1 MLKNSFFVSAMAML
15 VAASLSLPA
24 DALKQKKTKQQK
36 LQNQSAQDLQS
47 QQGQYDSGGAG
58 SSSGD
63 YGSSSASGNNRT
75 SGNSDSI
82 SMFKAG
88 NTSLPSGT
96 YAMTNVSTG
105 AAFVVIVD
113 DSGDMRAQDA
123 RAMNLVDDSRSAKHS
138 SKNKSNGNSGGS
150 SYRNSDNNGDYSDSQ
165 PGSSQYGSSQYS
177 DSDKFNRYG
186 SDNYS
191 SNKGSPPILSPQQT
205 PASAVLPTPMKS
217 GHPLLQ
223 GSSQSGAY
231 PSAQPGGLLPNL
243 FTQQNPLSPGQPA
256 NGQIP
261 GGVKGALQAEL
272 QRQLG
277 KQIMKHAPSIE
288 QQVRKV
294 IKGIN

>member
-1 MLKNSFFVSAMAML
+1 MSKNSIFVSAMAIL
-15 VAASLSLPA
+15 VAVSLSLPA
-24 DALKQKKTKQQK
+24 DASKQKKTKKQK
-36 LQNQSAQDLQS
+36 LQNQSAQDSPQP
-47 QQGQYDSGGAG
+47 QQGQYDSSGGAG
-58 SSSGD
+58 TSSD
-63 YGSSSASGNNRT
+63 YGSSSASGNSRV

-123 RAMNLVDDSRSAKHS
+123 RAMNLVDDSKSAKHS
-138 SKNKSNGNSGGS
+138 SKNKSNGNSGGF
-150 SYRNSDNNGDYSDSQ
+150 SYRNSDNNSDYND
-165 PGSSQYGSSQYS
+165 SQYGSLQNS
-177 DSDKFNRYG
+177 DSD
-186 SDNYS
+186 NYNAS
-191 SNKGSPPILSPQQT
+191 KGSPPILSPQQT
-205 PASAVLPTPMKS
+205 PASAVLPTPVNS

-223 GSSQSGAY
+223 GSSQSSVY
-231 PSAQPGGLLPNL
+231 PSAQPSGLLPNL
-243 FTQQNPLSPGQPA
+243 FTQQNPLSQGQPA

-277 KQIMKHAPSIE
+277 KQIMRHAPKIE

>member
-1 MLKNSFFVSAMAML
+1 MLKNSIFVSAMAML
-15 VAASLSLPA
+15 IAVSLSLPA

-36 LQNQSAQDLQS
+36 LQDQSAQDSLQS

-58 SSSGD
+58 SSGD

-123 RAMNLVDDSRSAKHS
+123 RAMNLVDDSKSAKHS
-138 SKNKSNGNSGGS
+138 SKSKSNGNSGIS
-150 SYRNSDNNGDYSDSQ
+150 SYRNSDNNPDYSDSQ
-165 PGSSQYGSSQYS
+165 YESSQYS
-177 DSDKFNRYG
+177 DSSKLNRYG
-186 SDNYS
+186 SDNYNAS
-191 SNKGSPPILSPQQT
+191 KASPPILPPQQT
-205 PASAVLPTPMKS
+205 PASAVLPTPMKG

-256 NGQIP
+256 NAQIP
-261 GGVKGALQAEL
+261 GGMKGALQAEL

-277 KQIMKHAPSIE
+277 KQIMKHAPNIE